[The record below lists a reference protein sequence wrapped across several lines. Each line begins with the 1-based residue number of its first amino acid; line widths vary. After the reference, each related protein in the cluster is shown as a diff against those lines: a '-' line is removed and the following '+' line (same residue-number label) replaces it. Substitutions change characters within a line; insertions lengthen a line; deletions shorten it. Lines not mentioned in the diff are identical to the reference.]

1 MTSDLRNRR
10 FTYQRPRG
18 ESGKKMAGAAQE
30 RAGNRNKDQERAA
43 NRNKED
49 QPRLR
54 KAAAAAKAGGSLDA
68 QTYVALGTKLE
79 LKKLSDSYRSMKN
92 CIVKPLEGAEKLIG
106 CLKKRKKKR
115 RRGKL

>member
-1 MTSDLRNRR
+1 MKLLKDMYNQMTSDLRNRR

-30 RAGNRNKDQERAA
+30 RAA
-43 NRNKED
+43 NRNKD

-68 QTYVALGTKLE
+68 QT
-79 LKKLSDSYRSMKN
+79 
-92 CIVKPLEGAEKLIG
+92 
-106 CLKKRKKKR
+106 
-115 RRGKL
+115 